1 MTVVN
6 VFVEQKENS
15 VVKQIGRSVILQPAV
30 KYGNRSIKWYEDKH
44 RQDSRH

>member
-6 VFVEQKENS
+6 VFEVKKENS

-30 KYGNRSIKWYEDKH
+30 KPCNRSIKWYEDKKK
-44 RQDSRH
+44 